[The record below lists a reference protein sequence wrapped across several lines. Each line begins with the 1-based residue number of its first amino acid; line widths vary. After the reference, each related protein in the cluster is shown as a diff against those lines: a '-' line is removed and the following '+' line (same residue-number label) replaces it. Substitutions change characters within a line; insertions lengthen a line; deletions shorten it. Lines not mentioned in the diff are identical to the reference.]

1 MKEDVFAY
9 IDDHKAQMMD
19 LWQDLVNQDSPAS
32 YREGV
37 DLVAKRVF
45 NRRYHRKIFKELEEA
60 GASTRWDEEGKA
72 LIAEIPGDSR
82 APVLLLGHM
91 DTVFPVGEAAR
102 RPFTV
107 EGSRVT
113 GPGALDMKGGV
124 AVMLSALK
132 ALHSAGFSGRPL
144 KVILVSDE
152 EIAHNGS
159 KATVMLQREAR
170 GCAACFNC
178 ETGYEDNSLV
188 IGRKG
193 GVVFKA
199 AVHGIAA
206 HAGNN
211 PRQGRSA
218 IWEMA
223 KKIDD
228 IQNMTDWDKGITF
241 NVGTIKGGTVSNA
254 IPDYCEVEGDIRF
267 QDPDISPLV
276 KEELLKVLNHTYIE
290 GTKTELLLYHE
301 GMLPMKMTEENRKL
315 FEFVKKTGEEN
326 GIPVSEGKLVGGG
339 SDSGYVVYA
348 GVPTV
353 CAMGVK
359 GRFNHTRDEYALKD
373 SLFERAKLLGAVI
386 LKMNEV

>member
-45 NRRYHRKIFKELEEA
+45 KELEEA

-82 APVLLLGHM
+82 APVLLLGHI

-178 ETGYEDNSLV
+178 ETGYEDDSLV

-254 IPDYCEVEGDIRF
+254 IPGYCEVEGDIRF
-267 QDPDISPLV
+267 QDPDISPFV
-276 KEELLKVLNHTYIE
+276 KEELLKVLNHTYME

>member
-37 DLVAKRVF
+37 DLVAKRV
-45 NRRYHRKIFKELEEA
+45 FKELEEA

-228 IQNMTDWDKGITF
+228 IQNMTDRDKGITF

-254 IPDYCEVEGDIRF
+254 IPNYCEVEGDIRF

>member
-37 DLVAKRVF
+37 DLVAKRV
-45 NRRYHRKIFKELEEA
+45 FKELEEA

-228 IQNMTDWDKGITF
+228 IQNMTDRDKGITF

-315 FEFVKKTGEEN
+315 FEFVKKTEEEN

>member
-45 NRRYHRKIFKELEEA
+45 KELEES

-228 IQNMTDWDKGITF
+228 IQNMTDWDKVITF

>member
-37 DLVAKRVF
+37 DLVAKRV
-45 NRRYHRKIFKELEEA
+45 FKELEEA

-373 SLFERAKLLGAVI
+373 SLFERAKLLGADI

>member
-45 NRRYHRKIFKELEEA
+45 KELEEA

-91 DTVFPVGEAAR
+91 DTVFSVGEAAR

>member
-1 MKEDVFAY
+1 MKEDVFVY

-37 DLVAKRVF
+37 DLVAKRV
-45 NRRYHRKIFKELEEA
+45 FKELEEA

-113 GPGALDMKGGV
+113 GPGALDIKGGV

-353 CAMGVK
+353 CAIGVK

>member
-37 DLVAKRVF
+37 DLVAKRV
-45 NRRYHRKIFKELEEA
+45 FKELEEA

-267 QDPDISPLV
+267 QDPDISPFV

-301 GMLPMKMTEENRKL
+301 GMLPMKMTEDNKKL
-315 FEFVKKTGEEN
+315 FELVKKTGEEN
-326 GIPVSEGKLVGGG
+326 GIPVSKGKLVGGG

>member
-19 LWQDLVNQDSPAS
+19 LWQDLVNQDSTAS

-37 DLVAKRVF
+37 DLVAKRV
-45 NRRYHRKIFKELEEA
+45 FKELEEA

-144 KVILVSDE
+144 NLILVSDE

-228 IQNMTDWDKGITF
+228 IQNMTDRDKGITF

>member
-37 DLVAKRVF
+37 DLVAKRV
-45 NRRYHRKIFKELEEA
+45 FKELEEA

-228 IQNMTDWDKGITF
+228 IQNMTDWDKGFTF

>member
-45 NRRYHRKIFKELEEA
+45 KELEEA

-82 APVLLLGHM
+82 APVLLLGHI

-254 IPDYCEVEGDIRF
+254 IPGYCEVEGDIRF
-267 QDPDISPLV
+267 QDPDISPFV
-276 KEELLKVLNHTYIE
+276 KEELLKVLNHTYME

-301 GMLPMKMTEENRKL
+301 GMLPMKMTEEKRKL

>member
-45 NRRYHRKIFKELEEA
+45 KELEEA

-82 APVLLLGHM
+82 APVLLLGHI

-267 QDPDISPLV
+267 QDPDISPFV

>member
-45 NRRYHRKIFKELEEA
+45 KELEEA

-82 APVLLLGHM
+82 APVLLLGHI

-254 IPDYCEVEGDIRF
+254 IPGYCEVEGDIRF
-267 QDPDISPLV
+267 QDPDISPFV

-339 SDSGYVVYA
+339 SASGYVVYA

>member
-19 LWQDLVNQDSPAS
+19 LWQYLVNQDSPAS

-37 DLVAKRVF
+37 DLVAKRV
-45 NRRYHRKIFKELEEA
+45 FKELEEA

-267 QDPDISPLV
+267 QDPDISPFV
-276 KEELLKVLNHTYIE
+276 KEELLKVLNHTYME

>member
-37 DLVAKRVF
+37 DLVAKRV
-45 NRRYHRKIFKELEEA
+45 FKELEEA

-359 GRFNHTRDEYALKD
+359 GRFNHTRDEYTLKD

>member
-37 DLVAKRVF
+37 DLVAKRV
-45 NRRYHRKIFKELEEA
+45 FKELEEA

-267 QDPDISPLV
+267 QDPDISPFV
-276 KEELLKVLNHTYIE
+276 KEELFKVLNHTYME

-326 GIPVSEGKLVGGG
+326 GIPVSEGKFVGGG

>member
-9 IDDHKAQMMD
+9 IDDHKAQMMN

-37 DLVAKRVF
+37 DLVAKRV
-45 NRRYHRKIFKELEEA
+45 FKELEEA

-228 IQNMTDWDKGITF
+228 IQNMTDRDKGITF

>member
-37 DLVAKRVF
+37 DLVAKRVS
-45 NRRYHRKIFKELEEA
+45 KELEEA

-82 APVLLLGHM
+82 APVLLLGHI

-178 ETGYEDNSLV
+178 ETGYEDDSLV

-267 QDPDISPLV
+267 QDPDISPFV

-301 GMLPMKMTEENRKL
+301 GMLPMKMTEDNKKL
-315 FEFVKKTGEEN
+315 FELVKKTGEEN
-326 GIPVSEGKLVGGG
+326 GIPVSKGKLVGGG

>member
-37 DLVAKRVF
+37 DLVAKRV
-45 NRRYHRKIFKELEEA
+45 FKELEEA

-386 LKMNEV
+386 LKMNED

>member
-37 DLVAKRVF
+37 DLVAKRV
-45 NRRYHRKIFKELEEA
+45 FKELEEA

-301 GMLPMKMTEENRKL
+301 GMLPMKMTEENKKL

>member
-45 NRRYHRKIFKELEEA
+45 KELEEA

-72 LIAEIPGDSR
+72 LIAEILGDSR

>member
-45 NRRYHRKIFKELEEA
+45 KELEEA

-82 APVLLLGHM
+82 APVLLLGHI

-170 GCAACFNC
+170 GCTACFNC

-254 IPDYCEVEGDIRF
+254 IPGYCEVEGDIRF
-267 QDPDISPLV
+267 QDPDISPFV
-276 KEELLKVLNHTYIE
+276 KEELLKVLNHTYME

>member
-37 DLVAKRVF
+37 DLVAKRV
-45 NRRYHRKIFKELEEA
+45 FKELEEA

-228 IQNMTDWDKGITF
+228 IQNMTDRDKGITF

>member
-45 NRRYHRKIFKELEEA
+45 KELEEA

-82 APVLLLGHM
+82 APVLLFGHM

-267 QDPDISPLV
+267 QDPDISPFV
-276 KEELLKVLNHTYIE
+276 KEELFKVLNHTYME

>member
-37 DLVAKRVF
+37 DLVAKRV
-45 NRRYHRKIFKELEEA
+45 FKELEEA

-107 EGSRVT
+107 EGNRVT

-276 KEELLKVLNHTYIE
+276 KEELLKVLNHTYME

>member
-37 DLVAKRVF
+37 DLVAKRV
-45 NRRYHRKIFKELEEA
+45 FKELEEA

-267 QDPDISPLV
+267 QEPDISPLV

-373 SLFERAKLLGAVI
+373 SLFERAKLLGSVI

>member
-37 DLVAKRVF
+37 DLVAKRV
-45 NRRYHRKIFKELEEA
+45 FKELEEA

-107 EGSRVT
+107 ESSRVT

>member
-37 DLVAKRVF
+37 DLVAQRV
-45 NRRYHRKIFKELEEA
+45 FKELEEA

-82 APVLLLGHM
+82 APVLLLGHI

-254 IPDYCEVEGDIRF
+254 IPGYCEVEGDIRF
-267 QDPDISPLV
+267 QDPDISPFV
-276 KEELLKVLNHTYIE
+276 KEELFKVLNHTYME

>member
-19 LWQDLVNQDSPAS
+19 LWQDLVNQDSPTS

-37 DLVAKRVF
+37 DLVAKRV
-45 NRRYHRKIFKELEEA
+45 FKELEEA

>member
-37 DLVAKRVF
+37 DLVAKRV
-45 NRRYHRKIFKELEEA
+45 FKELEEA

-353 CAMGVK
+353 CAIGVK

>member
-37 DLVAKRVF
+37 DLVAKRV
-45 NRRYHRKIFKELEEA
+45 FKELEEA

-348 GVPTV
+348 GFPTV

>member
-37 DLVAKRVF
+37 DLVAKRV
-45 NRRYHRKIFKELEEA
+45 FKELEEA

-228 IQNMTDWDKGITF
+228 IQNMTDRDKGITF

-386 LKMNEV
+386 SKMNEV

>member
-37 DLVAKRVF
+37 DLVTKRV
-45 NRRYHRKIFKELEEA
+45 FKELEEA

>member
-37 DLVAKRVF
+37 DLVAKRV
-45 NRRYHRKIFKELEEA
+45 FKELEEA

-188 IGRKG
+188 FGRKG

-254 IPDYCEVEGDIRF
+254 IPGYCEVEGDIRF
-267 QDPDISPLV
+267 QDPDISPFV
-276 KEELLKVLNHTYIE
+276 KEELLKVLNHTYME

>member
-37 DLVAKRVF
+37 DLVAKRV
-45 NRRYHRKIFKELEEA
+45 FKELEEA

-267 QDPDISPLV
+267 QDPDISPFV
-276 KEELLKVLNHTYIE
+276 KEELLKVLDHTYIE

>member
-37 DLVAKRVF
+37 DLVAKRV
-45 NRRYHRKIFKELEEA
+45 FKELEEA

-178 ETGYEDNSLV
+178 ETGYEDDSLV

>member
-37 DLVAKRVF
+37 DLVAKRV
-45 NRRYHRKIFKELEEA
+45 FKELEEA

-107 EGSRVT
+107 EGNRVT

-178 ETGYEDNSLV
+178 ETGYEDDSLV

-267 QDPDISPLV
+267 QDPDISPFV

-301 GMLPMKMTEENRKL
+301 GMLPMKMTEDNKKL
-315 FEFVKKTGEEN
+315 FELVKKTGEEN
-326 GIPVSEGKLVGGG
+326 GIPVSKGKLVGGG

>member
-37 DLVAKRVF
+37 DLVAKRV
-45 NRRYHRKIFKELEEA
+45 FKELEEA

-267 QDPDISPLV
+267 QNPDISPLV

>member
-37 DLVAKRVF
+37 DLVAKRV
-45 NRRYHRKIFKELEEA
+45 FKELEEA

-254 IPDYCEVEGDIRF
+254 IPEYCEVEGDIRF